1 MPDLTTAARELL
13 EYPRIIGAETMPDEV
28 YVPIDFVEEMERALR
43 SALEASGWQPI
54 ETAPKNHLPVL
65 AYCDGFIVE
74 AFRDVTWHWYLLSV
88 GGPAK
93 RMKVAPDFWMPKP
106 PRPLPA
112 P

>member
-54 ETAPKNHLPVL
+54 STAPKDVRCLIGWRNGAQYTCIATYVAHDEMWVG
-65 AYCDGFIVE
+65 DNGFGCIE
-74 AFRDVTWHWYLLSV
+74 PTHWQ
-88 GGPAK
+88 
-93 RMKVAPDFWMPKP
+93 
-106 PRPLPA
+106 PLPA
-112 P
+112 PPEAKP